1 MYGNNN
7 HPVHTYKKTAIV
19 CTLSLFIISFQ
30 LSFSMHYSLCS
41 LFLLGLNLVQAQ
53 EVPKDVDLDV
63 VLDIDPIPDP
73 TIPVVYVTSDGG
85 PTATAFTAT
94 YASSAAIAAVSAAV
108 QDNST
113 DVVSIDTQTN
123 GNARRKMRRGTT
135 TCVTQ
140 PTGYGP
146 VVSPDTPSAFI
157 ANTDMAAAATNAATP
172 SGYQKTFTNNQAS
185 NNAYG

>member
-1 MYGNNN
+1 
-7 HPVHTYKKTAIV
+7 
-19 CTLSLFIISFQ
+19 
-30 LSFSMHYSLCS
+30 MHYSLCS

-53 EVPKDVDLDV
+53 EAPKDVDLDV

-73 TIPVVYVTSDGG
+73 TIPVVYVTSG

-146 VVSPDTPSAFI
+146 VVSPDNPSAFI